1 VGEDQ
6 AILATRP
13 AAWTKQRWVGM
24 LAWWLLVH
32 AGMAGI
38 RWVVA
43 AMSGE
48 VGWFSSA
55 PAGPI
60 AGQTR

>member
-1 VGEDQ
+1 
-6 AILATRP
+6 
-13 AAWTKQRWVGM
+13 M

-38 RWVVA
+38 RRVVA

-48 VGWFSSA
+48 VGWLARIST
-55 PAGPI
+55 
-60 AGQTR
+60 QVVRRNLLR